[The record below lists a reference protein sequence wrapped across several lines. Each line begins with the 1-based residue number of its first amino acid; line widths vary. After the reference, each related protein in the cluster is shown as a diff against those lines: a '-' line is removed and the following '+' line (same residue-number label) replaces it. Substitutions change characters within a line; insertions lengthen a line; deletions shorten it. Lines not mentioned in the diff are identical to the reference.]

1 MIKIDTSE
9 VKKGTILDI
18 NGQLVRVVDTSHT
31 HTWRGSATYTFKV
44 KNILNWATNTLTYK
58 SWTTLEAAE
67 VAYKNGVYLYSMGDT
82 YVFMEN
88 DTSEMYEI
96 PAEQIEDITSYL
108 KENLD
113 VFLIK
118 HQWNVIG
125 IVLPTTISYK
135 VVETVPG
142 VKGDRATSGRKW
154 AKLETWLEV
163 QVPLHIKEWDEVV
176 VNTETWEV
184 R

>member
-1 MIKIDTSE
+1 
-9 VKKGTILDI
+9 
-18 NGQLVRVVDTSHT
+18 
-31 HTWRGSATYTFKV
+31 
-44 KNILNWATNTLTYK
+44 
-58 SWTTLEAAE
+58 
-67 VAYKNGVYLYSMGDT
+67 MGDT

-96 PAEQIEDITSYL
+96 PAEQIEDIIQYL

-118 HQWNVIG
+118 HEGKVIG

-154 AKLETWLEV
+154 AKLETGLEV
-163 QVPLHIKEWDEVV
+163 QVPLHVKEGDEVV
-176 VNTETWEV
+176 VNTET
-184 R
+184 